1 MKMEEYYLKFD
12 TKIRDLIYRLRNN
25 GINTRTGSGDK
36 GYIEAEWCNEGD
48 SEIVYKV
55 CREAGYKWIR
65 IEMIHATFPVL
76 QKYIKIRLYDKKF
89 GNIPQVYTP
98 KLYTENQNY
107 ALAAHRDIIERLKQ
121 LFPHFIFISEYD
133 PKISDEDLPRTADKE
148 MIYVLNYEP
157 ALDEQFKSAIEGE
170 KENIEFCRLD
180 KEATQGHVE
189 LFSKIGIKI

>member
-1 MKMEEYYLKFD
+1 MEEYYSKFD

-48 SEIVYKV
+48 SETVYKV

-107 ALAAHRDIIERLKQ
+107 ALAAHRDIIERLQ
-121 LFPHFIFISEYD
+121 VLFVKFIFISEYD
-133 PKISDEDLPRTADKE
+133 PKVSDEDLPRTVDKE
-148 MIYVLNYEP
+148 MIYVLNYESE
-157 ALDEQFKSAIEGE
+157 LDEQFKSAIEGE

-180 KEATQGHVE
+180 KEATQKHAD